1 MINPHRRLFRKTAFN
16 LGLSVRVKSGGS
28 WKTRPK
34 ADILAE
40 YDKKVAQT
48 KLARGS
54 APDPCLPSLSSI
66 QSASLS
72 EAVAADLE
80 ATGNITDFRKLARAF
95 GLVTHFQNS
104 DGQWCVKPRADIL
117 KECRKCNVEASMFAS
132 GHVLALGRD
141 GIRALAA
148 ELRVNRYQANTDGS
162 GRNTWRCVADLR
174 EDCKKALFNALLPQ
188 KKPLPS
194 LFERQRQNWQ
204 VPGNERNDVSVS

>member
-1 MINPHRRLFRKTAFN
+1 
-16 LGLSVRVKSGGS
+16 
-28 WKTRPK
+28 
-34 ADILAE
+34 
-40 YDKKVAQT
+40 
-48 KLARGS
+48 
-54 APDPCLPSLSSI
+54 
-66 QSASLS
+66 
-72 EAVAADLE
+72 
-80 ATGNITDFRKLARAF
+80 
-95 GLVTHFQNS
+95 
-104 DGQWCVKPRADIL
+104 
-117 KECRKCNVEASMFAS
+117 MFAS

-148 ELRVNRYQANTDGS
+148 ELRVSRYQANADGS